1 MTTLVINV
9 ILKTQIH
16 LKDLSK
22 PNIQSKSH
30 RKDILL
36 KSQVYMECSPIID
49 HVLGSKTSLN
59 KKTEIISSIFSNHNG
74 RKTRNLLPEK
84 NWKIHR
90 CVEIKQN
97 DTEQPKSQRRNQ
109 KKN

>member
-9 ILKTQIH
+9 FLKTQIH

-59 KKTEIISSIFSNHNG
+59 KKTEIISSIFSDHTGMKLEINYKKTGKFTNMWRFNNMYCATNG
-74 RKTRNLLPEK
+74 SMEK
-84 NWKIHR
+84 
-90 CVEIKQN
+90 
-97 DTEQPKSQRRNQ
+97 
-109 KKN
+109 